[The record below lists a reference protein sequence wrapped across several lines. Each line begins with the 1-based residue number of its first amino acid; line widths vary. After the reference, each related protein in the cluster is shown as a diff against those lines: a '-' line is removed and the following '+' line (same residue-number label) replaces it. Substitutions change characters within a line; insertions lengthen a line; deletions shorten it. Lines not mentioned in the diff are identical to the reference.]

1 MIYNLDERA
10 TLAEDGREAMRGT
23 LREVIVEALSW
34 DEPRLAR
41 AHILTVTQE
50 SYAPDMILEVARE
63 SGLSA

>member
-10 TLAEDGREAMRGT
+10 TLTEDGRETMRGT
-23 LREVIVEALSW
+23 LRELIAEALAW
-34 DEPRLAR
+34 DEARFAR
-41 AHILTVTQE
+41 AHIMTTTQE